1 MATTLAQFWQAERDV
16 NAAAQS
22 AAQKNL
28 AAAQTALV
36 SANAMLDSSVT
47 ALNKIGSDIA
57 ANRAKLATTSVPS
70 ELTALNN
77 ILRDQLNTQ
86 RALQGTTLDGQDAVS
101 SAQADVNAADGALKR
116 TTQRLADSN
125 ASLDAANISST
136 KRQTLKTQLAAAPF
150 ITLQAD
156 ATTAT
161 ASSAATD
168 AKAEI
173 DTSIPTALQA
183 IATKRYATR
192 TARATQLAKSAADAQ
207 NALGKALAKNNGL
220 GGTAAQKGIAFE
232 QADAALRDYAA
243 RAKQRLDRAVAV
255 LANLQALKNGT
266 KTPDL
271 LTPQE
276 KLDVKAS
283 AERTTAETKIESL
296 DAARMAVYSASNDF
310 DAQILTQI
318 DTDVDALATDAT
330 VKAKRDAID
339 TKDAALTGA
348 ENALVAS
355 GDRKIMDNWQIVV
368 QDSAWSAFID
378 YLDATAALAELK
390 SIAPASLS
398 TACDAAEDA
407 YAVALAAASKAQR
420 QADALTDTIAIRT
433 ARVDAST
440 ASMNGRL
447 LSAVR
452 GDSF

>member
-1 MATTLAQFWQAERDV
+1 M
-16 NAAAQS
+16 
-22 AAQKNL
+22 
-28 AAAQTALV
+28 
-36 SANAMLDSSVT
+36 
-47 ALNKIGSDIA
+47 
-57 ANRAKLATTSVPS
+57 
-70 ELTALNN
+70 
-77 ILRDQLNTQ
+77 
-86 RALQGTTLDGQDAVS
+86 S

-125 ASLDAANISST
+125 ASLDAANKSST